1 MVLQRISMAVVAVVA
16 AGLFMSAVSD
26 DTPVGSPVPPAAG
39 SAPSPTAPREIAGVY
54 PQEGSRVCP
63 LPRISVELHVTD
75 GMRSGGTFNPS
86 TVTLTVDGVDVTSQ
100 ARVVG
105 TLTYPQ
111 SRVSLVYLPSTPL
124 ATGTHW
130 TAIAYPAANGR
141 RTTFRW
147 TFAVAD
153 IPCP

>member
-1 MVLQRISMAVVAVVA
+1 MVLQRISMAVVAAVA
-16 AGLFMSAVSD
+16 AGLFMSAVSYD
-26 DTPVGSPVPPAAG
+26 MPGASPVASAAP
-39 SAPSPTAPREIAGVY
+39 SSPSPTGPREIAGIY

-100 ARVVG
+100 ARMLG